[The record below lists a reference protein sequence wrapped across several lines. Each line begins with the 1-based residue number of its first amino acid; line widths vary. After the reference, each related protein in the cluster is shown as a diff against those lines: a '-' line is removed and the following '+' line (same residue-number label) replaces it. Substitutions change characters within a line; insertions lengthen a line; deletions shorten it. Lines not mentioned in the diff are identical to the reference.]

1 MATKRNVQHAPISPR
16 IRALHD
22 ALIRMAS
29 VMNRPDVDERLVREA
44 GIALDGALFPLLVM
58 VERFGPI
65 GIVELAGRGG
75 RDYTTVSRQVSRL
88 ERQGLVERRADEH
101 DARVRAVVVT
111 RKGKAMT
118 DALDAARE
126 RMARALFA
134 DWSESEVDTLVSLL
148 QRFARG
154 LEVQVSADPVEKGRG

>member
-1 MATKRNVQHAPISPR
+1 MAFKKNVRDAHISAN

-22 ALIRMAS
+22 ALISVIS
-29 VMNRPDVDERLVREA
+29 VMNRPDVDERMVHEA

-58 VERFGPI
+58 IERFGPV

-88 ERQGLVERRADEH
+88 ESQGLVERRPDKS

-111 RKGKAMT
+111 RKGQAMT

-126 RMARALFA
+126 RMVRAMFV
-134 DWSESEVDTLVSLL
+134 DWSASEVDTLVNLL
-148 QRFARG
+148 QRFAHG
-154 LEVQVSADPVEKGRG
+154 LELQVSANRA

>member
-1 MATKRNVQHAPISPR
+1 MATKKNVQDAHMSTN

-22 ALIRMAS
+22 ALLAVVG
-29 VMNRPDVDERLVREA
+29 VMSRPDVDERMVREA

-58 VERFGPI
+58 VQRFGPI
-65 GIVELAGRGG
+65 GIVELANRGG

-88 ERQGLVERRADEH
+88 ESQGLVERRSHDN
-101 DARVRAVVVT
+101 DARVRAVAVT
-111 RKGKAMT
+111 PKGQAMT

-126 RMARALFA
+126 RMARAMFA
-134 DWSESEVDTLVSLL
+134 DWSTSDVDTLVSLL

-154 LEVQVSADPVEKGRG
+154 LERSAGGEPE